1 MKFDLK
7 QLIGGIVE
15 FIVLISIFILFFIMI
30 FHKVLEIK
38 TSFYDNNYL
47 LKTYK

>member
-7 QLIGGIVE
+7 QLISGIAE
-15 FIVLISIFILFFIMI
+15 LTILISIFILFFIMI

-47 LKTYK
+47 FKTYK

>member
-7 QLIGGIVE
+7 QLIGGIAE

-47 LKTYK
+47 FKTYK